1 MPVLDASVCVALF
14 NSKEPGHEA
23 SRRWLEE
30 PESGDEPVVSPAI
43 LLAEVASA
51 LGRGLGEEE
60 LARQAVGLLRTQR
73 LVEFFPVTERLA
85 ARAAEIAAEQG
96 IRGCDAIYVA
106 LAKQLQMELITFDRH
121 QLERGAAVVITRTP
135 QAAPTR

>member
-23 SRRWLEE
+23 SRRWLQTTQ
-30 PESGDEPVVSPAI
+30 SNDDPVVSPVI

-51 LGRGLGEEE
+51 LGRGLGEQE
-60 LARQAVGLLRTQR
+60 LARQAVSLLRTKK
-73 LVEFFPVTERLA
+73 LVDFFPVTEGLA
-85 ARAAEIAAEQG
+85 ARAAEIAAEQR

-106 LAKQLQMELITFDRH
+106 LAKQLQMELITFDGH
-121 QLERGAAVVITRTP
+121 QLERGAAVVTTRTP
-135 QAAPTR
+135 

>member
-14 NSKEPGHEA
+14 NSEEPGHDA
-23 SRRWLEE
+23 SRRWLQEAE
-30 PESGDEPVVSPAI
+30 GDDDPVVSPVI

-60 LARQAVGLLRTQR
+60 LARQAVALLRTKR
-73 LVEFFPVTERLA
+73 LVEFFPVTETLA
-85 ARAAEIAAEQG
+85 ARAAEIAAEQR

-121 QLERGAAVVITRTP
+121 QLERGAAVVMTRRP
-135 QAAPTR
+135 